1 MRKKIPVLFFI
12 LIISIAFMN
21 AFAGDLKVIKERT
34 FQISPGK
41 DLKIEA
47 SSGDVSISS
56 WDKNEVYI
64 KILGNEKAEDKMK
77 FEFYNDENKVEVV
90 AKGEHW
96 LMGWFS
102 SGIRL
107 RFEIKVPIKF
117 NEKIRTSGGDVYTT
131 NVSGNL
137 NISTSGGDIKF
148 DNVDGM
154 FDVSTSGGDISGMNF
169 QGNLD
174 ASTSGG
180 DINLAGSDSKIEAS
194 TSGGDIY
201 LDYQGSNKGIDL
213 STSGGDIQL
222 KLPADFNASAKMQT
236 SGGEI
241 SCELTA
247 NNAKKI
253 SSSKFEADLNKGG
266 NPLYVETSGGDISV
280 LKK

>member
-1 MRKKIPVLFFI
+1 MGKRIPILFFVLI
-12 LIISIAFMN
+12 LSFTFIN

-41 DLKIEA
+41 DLKVEA
-47 SSGDVSISS
+47 SSGDVSVSS

-102 SGIRL
+102 GGIRL

-117 NEKIRTSGGDVYTT
+117 NEKIHTSGGDVYTT

-148 DNVDGM
+148 NNVDGM
-154 FDVSTSGGDISGMNF
+154 FDVSTSGGIFPG
-169 QGNLD
+169 
-174 ASTSGG
+174 
-180 DINLAGSDSKIEAS
+180 
-194 TSGGDIY
+194 
-201 LDYQGSNKGIDL
+201 
-213 STSGGDIQL
+213 
-222 KLPADFNASAKMQT
+222 
-236 SGGEI
+236 
-241 SCELTA
+241 
-247 NNAKKI
+247 
-253 SSSKFEADLNKGG
+253 
-266 NPLYVETSGGDISV
+266 
-280 LKK
+280 